1 MKKILVLFMKDWD
14 QLAIQAYQES
24 GRYQFYFEGFDLFQ
38 FPQNARLLHFRVLNY
53 ISHLEQ
59 KYRNIGIDGVVSNH
73 EQYGALIAA
82 VLAERLGLPGNDPRA
97 IIASQHKYYSR
108 MIQERIVP
116 EAVPRYVSIPFPLK
130 KDQIIDLPYP
140 FFVKPIKATYS
151 VLAKTIQQ
159 RSELV
164 DLLHFGYFEEWIT
177 RRLVKPFA
185 DIMPLYSDHTIDPSG
200 MLAEEIMTGDQI
212 NIDGYCYQGQ
222 LYFLGTIDEVMYPG
236 TDAFMRFEYP
246 SQLPPS
252 ILERAKIITK
262 KVLGAIHYQH
272 GFFNIE
278 FIYNK
283 SNDQLKIIEINPRMA
298 SQLVNL
304 YQRVDGY
311 SPYDILFELAVG
323 EEPKVEKE
331 PSQYQAAASFVFRKF
346 GETAVQ
352 SIPTSDQI
360 QQALEPYP
368 DANLMLYFKK
378 GSQLKRELKWLGS
391 YRYAVLNLGGINRSD
406 LFERCQSISHTLQFD
421 YPFELS
427 GT

>member
-164 DLLHFGYFEEWIT
+164 DLLHFGYFEEWII

-222 LYFLGTIDEVMYPG
+222 LYFLGTIDEVMYSG

-391 YRYAVLNLGGINRSD
+391 YRYAVLNLGGINSSD

>member
-14 QLAIQAYQES
+14 QLAIRAYQES

-38 FPQNARLLHFRVLNY
+38 FPQNARLLHFRVLDY
-53 ISHLEQ
+53 ITNLEQ
-59 KYRNIGIDGVVSNH
+59 KYRKIGLDGIVSNH

-108 MIQERIVP
+108 MIQEKIVP
-116 EAVPRYVSIPFPLK
+116 EAVPRYAPIVFPLK

-151 VLAKTIQQ
+151 VLAKAIHQ

-164 DLLHFGYFEEWIT
+164 DLLRFGYFEEWII

-185 DIMPLYSDHTIDPSG
+185 DIMPLYSDHTRDPSG
-200 MLAEEIMTGDQI
+200 MLAEEIMAGDQM

-222 LYFLGTIDEVMYPG
+222 AFFLGTIDEVMYPG
-236 TDAFMRFEYP
+236 TDAFMCFEYP

-252 ILERAKIITK
+252 IQERARIITK
-262 KVLGAIHYQH
+262 KVLEAIHYQH

-283 SNDQLKIIEINPRMA
+283 DNDQLKIIEINPRMA

-311 SPYDILFELAVG
+311 NPYDILFELAVG
-323 EEPKVEKE
+323 EKPRVSAK
-331 PSQYQAAASFVFRKF
+331 PSQFRSAASFIFRKF
-346 GETAVQ
+346 GEPITQ
-352 SIPTSDQI
+352 CMPTSYQI
-360 QQALEPYP
+360 QQALAPYP
-368 DANLMLYFKK
+368 DAKLMLYFKK

-391 YRYAVLNLGGINRSD
+391 YRYAVLNLGGIDRSD

-421 YPFELS
+421 YPFES
-427 GT
+427 CSA

>member
-116 EAVPRYVSIPFPLK
+116 EALPRYVSIPFPLK

-164 DLLHFGYFEEWIT
+164 DLLHFGYFEEWII
-177 RRLVKPFA
+177 RRLIKPFA

-222 LYFLGTIDEVMYPG
+222 LYFLGTIDEVMYSG

-311 SPYDILFELAVG
+311 NPYDILFELAVG

>member
-14 QLAIQAYQES
+14 QLAIQTYQES

-38 FPQNARLLHFRVLNY
+38 FPQNARLLHFRVLDY
-53 ISHLEQ
+53 IEHLKQ
-59 KYRNIGIDGVVSNH
+59 KYRKIGLDGIVSNH
-73 EQYGALIAA
+73 EQYGTLIAA
-82 VLAERLGLPGNDPRA
+82 VLAEYLGLPGNDPRA
-97 IIASQHKYYSR
+97 IINSQHKYYSR

-116 EAVPRYVSIPFPLK
+116 EAVPRYTTIAFPLK

-151 VLAKTIQQ
+151 VLAKVIQQ
-159 RSELV
+159 QSELV
-164 DLLHFGYFEEWIT
+164 DLLHFGYFEEWII

-185 DIMPLYSDHTIDPSG
+185 DIMPLYSDQIIDPSG
-200 MLAEEIMTGDQI
+200 MLAEEIMIGDQM
-212 NIDGYCYQGQ
+212 NIDGYCYRGQ
-222 LYFLGTIDEVMYPG
+222 AFFLGAIDEIMYPG

-246 SQLPPS
+246 SHLPPS
-252 ILERAKIITK
+252 IQERAKIITK
-262 KVLGAIHYQH
+262 KVLEAIHYQH

-278 FIYNK
+278 FIYDK

-311 SPYDILFELAVG
+311 HPYDILFALAVG
-323 EEPKVEKE
+323 EEPRVRQE
-331 PSQYQAAASFVFRKF
+331 PSKYHSAASFIFRKF
-346 GETAVQ
+346 DESAAQ

-360 QQALEPYP
+360 QQALAPYP

-378 GSQLKRELKWLGS
+378 GAQLKRELKWLGS
-391 YRYAVLNLGGINRSD
+391 YRYAVLNLGGVDRSD
-406 LFERCQSISHTLQFD
+406 LFRRCQSISHTLQFD
-421 YPFELS
+421 YPFRS
-427 GT
+427 CST

>member
-222 LYFLGTIDEVMYPG
+222 LYFLGTIDEVMYSG

-311 SPYDILFELAVG
+311 NPYDILFELAVG

>member
-222 LYFLGTIDEVMYPG
+222 LYFLGTIDEVMYSG

-311 SPYDILFELAVG
+311 SPYDILFKLAVG
-323 EEPKVEKE
+323 EEPKVEGK
-331 PSQYQAAASFVFRKF
+331 PSQYQSAASFVFRKF

>member
-1 MKKILVLFMKDWD
+1 
-14 QLAIQAYQES
+14 
-24 GRYQFYFEGFDLFQ
+24 
-38 FPQNARLLHFRVLNY
+38 
-53 ISHLEQ
+53 
-59 KYRNIGIDGVVSNH
+59 
-73 EQYGALIAA
+73 
-82 VLAERLGLPGNDPRA
+82 
-97 IIASQHKYYSR
+97 

-164 DLLHFGYFEEWIT
+164 DLLHFGYFEEWII

-222 LYFLGTIDEVMYPG
+222 LYFLGTIDEVMYSG

-311 SPYDILFELAVG
+311 NPYDILFELAVG

>member
-59 KYRNIGIDGVVSNH
+59 KYRKIEIDGVVSNH

-164 DLLHFGYFEEWIT
+164 DLLHFGYFEEWII

-222 LYFLGTIDEVMYPG
+222 LYFLGTIDEVMYSG

-311 SPYDILFELAVG
+311 NPYDILFELAVG

>member
-14 QLAIQAYQES
+14 QLAIQTYQES

-38 FPQNARLLHFRVLNY
+38 FPQNARLLHFRVLDY
-53 ISHLEQ
+53 ISHLER
-59 KYRNIGIDGVVSNH
+59 KYRKIRLDGIVSNH

-82 VLAERLGLPGNDPRA
+82 VLADRLGLPGNDPRA

-116 EAVPRYVSIPFPLK
+116 EAVPRYVPIAFPLK
-130 KDQIIDLPYP
+130 KDQIINLPYP

-151 VLAKTIQQ
+151 VLAKAIQQ

-164 DLLHFGYFEEWIT
+164 DLLHFGYFEELII

-185 DIMPLYSDHTIDPSG
+185 DIMLLYSDHNVDPSG
-200 MLAEEIMTGDQI
+200 MLAEEIMIGDQI
-212 NIDGYCYQGQ
+212 NIDGYCSQGQ
-222 LYFLGTIDEVMYPG
+222 VYFLGTIDEVIYPG

-252 ILERAKIITK
+252 IQDRAKNITK
-262 KVLGAIHYQH
+262 KVLEAIHYQH

-283 SNDQLKIIEINPRMA
+283 NNDQLKIIEINPRMA

-311 SPYDILFELAVG
+311 RPYDILFELAVG
-323 EEPKVEKE
+323 EEPKVRQEQ
-331 PSQYQAAASFVFRKF
+331 SQFQSAASFIFRKF
-346 GETAVQ
+346 SKPTTQ

-360 QQALEPYP
+360 RQALAPYP

-391 YRYAVLNLGGINRSD
+391 YRYAVLNLGGMNRSD
-406 LFERCQSISHTLQFD
+406 LFERCRSISHTLQFD

-427 GT
+427 ST

>member
-1 MKKILVLFMKDWD
+1 MKKILVLFVKDWD
-14 QLAIQAYQES
+14 QLAIQTYQES
-24 GRYQFYFEGFDLFQ
+24 SRYQFYFEGFDLFQ
-38 FPQNARLLHFRVLNY
+38 FPQNTRLLHFQVLEY
-53 ISHLEQ
+53 IGHLER
-59 KYRNIGIDGVVSNH
+59 KYRKIGLDGIVSNH

-97 IIASQHKYYSR
+97 IIACQHKYYSR
-108 MIQERIVP
+108 MIQEKIVP
-116 EAVPRYVSIPFPLK
+116 EAVPRYIPIAFPLK

-151 VLAKTIQQ
+151 VLAKAIQQ

-164 DLLHFGYFEEWIT
+164 DLLHFGYFEEWII

-185 DIMPLYSDHTIDPSG
+185 DIMPLYSDHTVDPSG
-200 MLAEEIMTGDQI
+200 MLAEEIMIGDQI

-222 LYFLGTIDEVMYPG
+222 VYFLGTIDEVMYPG

-252 ILERAKIITK
+252 IQERAKTITK
-262 KVLGAIHYQH
+262 KVLEAIHYQH

-278 FIYNK
+278 FIYDK

-311 SPYDILFELAVG
+311 NPYDILFELAVG
-323 EEPKVEKE
+323 EEPKVRQE
-331 PSQYQAAASFVFRKF
+331 PSQFQSAASFIFRKF
-346 GETAVQ
+346 GEPSAQ
-352 SIPTSDQI
+352 CIPTSDQI
-360 QQALEPYP
+360 QQALVPYP

-406 LFERCQSISHTLQFD
+406 LFERCRSISHTLQFD
-421 YPFELS
+421 YPFEAS
-427 GT
+427 IT

>member
-1 MKKILVLFMKDWD
+1 MKDWD
-14 QLAIQAYQES
+14 QLAIQTYQDS

-38 FPQNARLLHFRVLNY
+38 FPQNARLLHFRVIDY

-59 KYRNIGIDGVVSNH
+59 KYRKIRLDGIVSNH

-97 IIASQHKYYSR
+97 IIASQHKHYSR
-108 MIQERIVP
+108 MIQEKVVP
-116 EAVPRYVSIPFPLK
+116 EAVPRYIPIAFPLK

-151 VLAKTIQQ
+151 VLAKVVRE
-159 RSELV
+159 RSEL
-164 DLLHFGYFEEWIT
+164 DELLQFGYFEEWII

-185 DIMPLYSDHTIDPSG
+185 DIMPLYARNAVDPSG

-212 NIDGYCYQGQ
+212 NIDGYCYRGQ
-222 LYFLGTIDEVMYPG
+222 AFFLGAIDEIMYPG
-236 TDAFMRFEYP
+236 TDAFIRFEY
-246 SQLPPS
+246 
-252 ILERAKIITK
+252 E
-262 KVLGAIHYQH
+262 H

-283 SNDQLKIIEINPRMA
+283 DNDQLRIIEINPRMA

-311 SPYDILFELAVG
+311 NPYDFLFELAVG
-323 EEPKVEKE
+323 DEPRVSSKY
-331 PSQYQAAASFVFRKF
+331 SSFRSAASFIFRKF
-346 GETAVQ
+346 YEPRTQG
-352 SIPTSDQI
+352 IPTSVQI
-360 QQALEPYP
+360 QQALAPYP

-406 LFERCQSISHTLQFD
+406 LFERCYSISHKLQFD
-421 YPFELS
+421 YPFEVS

>member
-14 QLAIQAYQES
+14 QLAIQTYQDS

-38 FPQNARLLHFRVLNY
+38 FPQNARLLHFRVIDY

-59 KYRNIGIDGVVSNH
+59 KYRKIRLDGIVSNH

-97 IIASQHKYYSR
+97 IIASQHKHYSR
-108 MIQERIVP
+108 MIQEKVVP
-116 EAVPRYVSIPFPLK
+116 EAVPRYIPIAFPLK

-151 VLAKTIQQ
+151 VLAKVVRE
-159 RSELV
+159 RSEL
-164 DLLHFGYFEEWIT
+164 DELLQFGYFEEWII

-185 DIMPLYSDHTIDPSG
+185 DIMPLYARNAVDPSG

-212 NIDGYCYQGQ
+212 NIDGYCYRGQ
-222 LYFLGTIDEVMYPG
+222 AFFLGAIDEIMYPG

-252 ILERAKIITK
+252 IQERAQIITK
-262 KVLGAIHYQH
+262 KVLEAIHYEH

-283 SNDQLKIIEINPRMA
+283 DNDQLRIIEINPRMA

-311 SPYDILFELAVG
+311 NPYDFLFELAVG
-323 EEPKVEKE
+323 DEPRVSSKY
-331 PSQYQAAASFVFRKF
+331 SSFRSAASFIFRKF
-346 GETAVQ
+346 YEPRTQG
-352 SIPTSDQI
+352 IPTSVQI
-360 QQALEPYP
+360 QQALAPYP

-406 LFERCQSISHTLQFD
+406 LFERCYSISHKLQFD
-421 YPFELS
+421 YPFEVS